1 MSSNNPSSERPE
13 YIERLRAEIRGVP
26 YRPAKRKKAEPEPPE
41 LADAHCLF
49 KVESGNRWIDLGER
63 EPRAKMLLGECW
75 HQGELCILFADTNT
89 GKSVL
94 AVQIGENIARAQNT
108 GPFTC
113 DAISEKVLYVDFELS
128 TTQFYQRYSHPEQGG
143 HTFSKNFF
151 RAQFNAGAEIPE
163 NFKSF
168 DDFLI
173 AGLEYKIGLVKA
185 TVLIIDNITC
195 LRSGTE
201 SAAVALR
208 LMNNLKS
215 LKADHKLSI
224 LVLAHT
230 PKRRKAAQ
238 PLSAND
244 LHGSKLL
251 INFADS
257 AIAMGKSTIDKDLC
271 YLKQIKQRNTRQCYG
286 EDNVAL
292 CRLTQSGNFLHFN
305 FEGNGTEQA
314 QLQAAGRHN
323 YNRGTIDREELAKC
337 INELNDEGLTL
348 RDIAERLRISKS
360 TVHNVLQT
368 DESRITNAL
377 SPQGPD
383 AQVDEKAGSRYTS
396 TSSAPF
402 AEGVGPPGAFVKQ
415 PPRGQALPGPQLKT
429 SRAHLTP
436 KHAEALQGVAENGP
450 P

>member
-1 MSSNNPSSERPE
+1 MSHNNPSSERPE
-13 YIERLRAEIRGVP
+13 FIERLRAEIRGVP
-26 YRPAKRKKAEPEPPE
+26 YRPAKRKKPEPEPPD
-41 LADAHCLF
+41 LKDARYLF
-49 KVESGNRWIDLGER
+49 TVESGNRWMDLGER
-63 EPRAKMLLGECW
+63 EPKAKMLLGECW
-75 HQGELCILFADTNT
+75 HQGELCILFADTNA

-108 GPFTC
+108 GPFAC
-113 DAISEKVLYVDFELS
+113 DAEPEKVLYVDFELS

-143 HTFSKNFF
+143 HTFSNNFF
-151 RAQFNAGAEIPE
+151 RAQFNPTADIPE

-168 DDFLI
+168 DDFLL
-173 AGLEYKIGLVKA
+173 AGLEYKINLVKA

-208 LMNNLKS
+208 LMNNLKH

-257 AIAMGKSTIDKDLC
+257 AIAMGKSTTDKDLC

-292 CRLTQSGNFLHFN
+292 CRLAQPGNFLHFT
-305 FEGNGTEQA
+305 FDGHSTEQA
-314 QLQAAGRHN
+314 QLQAAGRHS
-323 YNRGTIDREELAKC
+323 YNRSAIDREELAKC
-337 INELNDEGLTL
+337 IIELNDEGLAL
-348 RDIAERLRISKS
+348 RAIAERLRISKS
-360 TVHNVLQT
+360 TVHNVLQGA
-368 DESRITNAL
+368 ESQITNAP
-377 SPQGPD
+377 SPQVPD
-383 AQVDEKAGSRYTS
+383 AQVDEKAGSQHTGKP
-396 TSSAPF
+396 TAPS
-402 AEGVGPPGAFVKQ
+402 AEGAVVPKTVVKQ
-415 PPRGQALPGPQLKT
+415 PPRVPQLKI
-429 SRAHLTP
+429 SRATLTP
-436 KHAEALQGVAENGP
+436 KHAEALQGAVESGP

>member
-1 MSSNNPSSERPE
+1 MSHNNPSSERPE
-13 YIERLRAEIRGVP
+13 CIERLRAEIRGVP
-26 YRPAKRKKAEPEPPE
+26 YRPAKRKKPEPEPPV
-41 LADAHCLF
+41 LSDARYLF
-49 KVESGNRWIDLGER
+49 TVENGNRWMDLGER
-63 EPRAKMLLGECW
+63 EPKAKMLLGECW
-75 HQGELCILFADTNT
+75 HQGELCILFADTNA

-108 GPFTC
+108 GPFVC
-113 DAISEKVLYVDFELS
+113 NAKPEKVLYVDFELT
-128 TTQFYQRYSHPEQGG
+128 TTQFYQRYSHPELGG
-143 HTFSKNFF
+143 HNFSNNFF
-151 RAQFNAGAEIPE
+151 RAQFNPVADMPE

-168 DDFLI
+168 DDFLL
-173 AGLEYKIGLVKA
+173 AGLEYKINHVKA
-185 TVLIIDNITC
+185 TVVIIDNITC

-208 LMNNLKS
+208 LIKNLKS
-215 LKADHKLSI
+215 LKTGYKLSI

-230 PKRRKAAQ
+230 PKRRKPTQ

-257 AIAMGKSTIDKDLC
+257 AIAMGKSTTDKDLC

-292 CRLTQSGNFLHFN
+292 CRLSQPGNFLHFT
-305 FEGNGTEQA
+305 FEGHSTEQA
-314 QLQAAGRHN
+314 QLQAAGRHS
-323 YNRGTIDREELAKC
+323 YNRSTIDREELAKC
-337 INELNDEGLTL
+337 IIELNAEGLTL

-360 TVHNVLQT
+360 TVHNVLQP
-368 DESRITNAL
+368 DENRITNAR

-383 AQVDEKAGSRYTS
+383 VPVDEKAGSRYTDTPS
-396 TSSAPF
+396 PPS
-402 AEGVGPPGAFVKQ
+402 AEGAAPSGAVAKHR
-415 PPRGQALPGPQLKT
+415 PRGQPTPRPQLKI
-429 SRAHLTP
+429 SGALLTL
-436 KHAEALQGVAENGP
+436 KHAETLQGSAENGP

>member
-1 MSSNNPSSERPE
+1 MSINNPSSERPE

-26 YRPAKRKKAEPEPPE
+26 YRPVKRKKVEPEPPV
-41 LADAHCLF
+41 LSDAHHLF
-49 KVESGNRWIDLGER
+49 KVETGNRWMDLGER
-63 EPRAKMLLGECW
+63 EPKAKMLFGECW
-75 HQGELCILFADTNT
+75 HQGELCIMFADSNA

-94 AVQIGENIARAQNT
+94 AVQIGENIARSQNT
-108 GPFTC
+108 GPFAC
-113 DAISEKVLYVDFELS
+113 DAKAEKVLYVDFELG

-143 HTFSKNFF
+143 HNFSTNFF
-151 RAQFNAGAEIPE
+151 RAQFNPAADMPD

-168 DDFLI
+168 DDFLL
-173 AGLEYKIGLVKA
+173 AGLQYKIEFVKA

-208 LMNNLKS
+208 LMNNLKR
-215 LKADHKLSI
+215 LKTDYKLSI

-230 PKRRKAAQ
+230 PKRRKPAQ

-257 AIAMGKSTIDKDLC
+257 AIAMGKSTTDKDLC

-292 CRLTQSGNFLHFN
+292 CRLTQPGNFLHFT
-305 FEGNGTEQA
+305 FEGHSTEQA
-314 QLQAAGRHN
+314 QLQTAGRHS
-323 YNRGTIDREELAKC
+323 YNRNAIDREELAKC
-337 INELNDEGLTL
+337 IHELNAEGLTL
-348 RDIAERLRISKS
+348 RDIAAQLRISKS
-360 TVHNVLQT
+360 TVHNILRP
-368 DESRITNAL
+368 DESSITTDL
-377 SPQGPD
+377 TPQY
-383 AQVDEKAGSRYTS
+383 ADEQAVMDKASSRRAETLP
-396 TSSAPF
+396 APP
-402 AEGVGPPGAFVKQ
+402 A
-415 PPRGQALPGPQLKT
+415 GPQLEIN
-429 SRAHLTP
+429 RAPQTP
-436 KHAEALQGVAENGP
+436 QHAGAPQCMAENGP

>member
-1 MSSNNPSSERPE
+1 MSFDNPSSERPE
-13 YIERLRAEIRGVP
+13 YVEQLRAEIRGVP
-26 YRPAKRKKAEPEPPE
+26 YRPAKRKKAEPESPE
-41 LADAHCLF
+41 LADARCLF
-49 KVESGNRWIDLGER
+49 TVESGNRWIDLGAR
-63 EPRAKMLLGECW
+63 EPKAKMLLGECW
-75 HQGELCILFADTNT
+75 HQGELCILFADTNA

-108 GPFTC
+108 GPFAC
-113 DAISEKVLYVDFELS
+113 DAGPENVLYVDFELS

-143 HTFSKNFF
+143 HNFSNNFF
-151 RAQFNAGAEIPE
+151 RAQFNPSADIPE

-173 AGLEYKIGLVKA
+173 AGLEYKINLVKA

-230 PKRRKAAQ
+230 PKRRNAAQ

-257 AIAMGKSTIDKDLC
+257 AIAMGKSKTDNTLC

-292 CRLTQSGNFLHFN
+292 CRLTQPGNFLHFT
-305 FEGNGTEQA
+305 FEGNSTEQA
-314 QLQAAGRHN
+314 QLQAAGRHS
-323 YNRGTIDREELAKC
+323 YNRSTIDREELAKC
-337 INELNDEGLTL
+337 INELNAEGLTV

-360 TVHNVLQT
+360 TVHNLLQT
-368 DESRITNAL
+368 EESRITNAR

-383 AQVDEKAGSRYTS
+383 VQADEKAVGRHTDTS
-396 TSSAPF
+396 AAPS
-402 AEGVGPPGAFVKQ
+402 AEGAIPSGTVAKRR
-415 PPRGQALPGPQLKT
+415 PREPQWKI
-429 SRAHLTP
+429 SRALLRP
-436 KHAEALQGVAENGP
+436 KHPEAPQGVAENGP